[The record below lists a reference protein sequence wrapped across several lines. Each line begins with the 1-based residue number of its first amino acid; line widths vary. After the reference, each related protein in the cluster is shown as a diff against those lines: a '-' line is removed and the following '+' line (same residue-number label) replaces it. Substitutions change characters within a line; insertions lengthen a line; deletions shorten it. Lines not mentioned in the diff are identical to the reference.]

1 MKRIFSALLGILL
14 LTALAGC
21 GGEPQSESLPT
32 PSSSAAST
40 PEPEPVPEPEL
51 EPEPLEQVEEQ
62 TLTLELAR
70 WEGPREGV
78 YTGEVLNGLPQGQS
92 SFTTQSPEG
101 EAWSYTGEWEAG
113 HLQGEGKESWGEI
126 GHSYVGA
133 FKDDLY
139 SGAGRQYFAT
149 KCYTKESS
157 KTTPSP
163 VERCTTRV
171 APSITKGT
179 FAMSCAWKT
188 RRRCKRDWPTVPY
201 TATLCDDR
209 PGG

>member
-1 MKRIFSALLGILL
+1 M
-14 LTALAGC
+14 
-21 GGEPQSESLPT
+21 
-32 PSSSAAST
+32 
-40 PEPEPVPEPEL
+40 PEPEL